1 MVIGLEYILDLYS
14 MTGTELAD
22 DLKIKKQN
30 ISRWFKG
37 VRKIPVK
44 YLDILEDKFKIP
56 KEYIT
61 KNVRESDK
69 LIIQKYKIENED
81 NEKKQLYQLEYDIK
95 RYKILEK
102 IEDLIFN
109 NKNSYLN
116 TEFTLELHEDLI
128 NEKNSKIVINIFNK

>member
-95 RYKILEK
+95 
-102 IEDLIFN
+102 
-109 NKNSYLN
+109 
-116 TEFTLELHEDLI
+116 
-128 NEKNSKIVINIFNK
+128 